1 LLDQHPKNAII
12 ILNFADLENSGAD
25 ILRAY
30 AQTHPVIHIIRDAK
44 SVSAYLN
51 LWAEDRVKQLL
62 RLSGPLLRS
71 CANYDFF
78 NLSAEEPA
86 EDGSDSRRSDEP
98 NSAARTANGPFLTLK
113 RAERDFL
120 RLLRNI
126 IGDHDRGP
134 SHQSAYPLSQIPVER
149 RTYTYGVVVE
159 INRVL
164 RGEVELEDAQIGA
177 DAIEVIVPVTGI
189 EGVSSSSE
197 PVGDP
202 NLIAKAF
209 ALVRRASILPII
221 LTVAKAEHMEKQ
233 PKPASHE

>member
-1 LLDQHPKNAII
+1 M
-12 ILNFADLENSGAD
+12 
-25 ILRAY
+25 
-30 AQTHPVIHIIRDAK
+30 
-44 SVSAYLN
+44 
-51 LWAEDRVKQLL
+51 KQLL

-86 EDGSDSRRSDEP
+86 EDGSEMRKSDEQAD
-98 NSAARTANGPFLTLK
+98 SAARSANGPFLTLK

-177 DAIEVIVPVTGI
+177 DAIEVIVHC
-189 EGVSSSSE
+189 SE
-197 PVGDP
+197 
-202 NLIAKAF
+202 A
-209 ALVRRASILPII
+209 
-221 LTVAKAEHMEKQ
+221 
-233 PKPASHE
+233 